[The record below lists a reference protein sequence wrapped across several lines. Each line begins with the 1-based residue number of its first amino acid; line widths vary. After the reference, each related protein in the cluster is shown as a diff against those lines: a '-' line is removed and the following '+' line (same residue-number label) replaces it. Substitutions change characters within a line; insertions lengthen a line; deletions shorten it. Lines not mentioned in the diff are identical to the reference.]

1 MIVGGRP
8 RRPAYPRGRA
18 SSAEVLSPLVDGS
31 RFNVTSRSGRYVNL
45 MTDAWLYVDPDA
57 SVLVVESWAQALD
70 DERTERPSAL
80 GPVVG

>member
-1 MIVGGRP
+1 
-8 RRPAYPRGRA
+8 
-18 SSAEVLSPLVDGS
+18 
-31 RFNVTSRSGRYVNL
+31 